1 MTPREAEVTARPTRP
16 ANRGFILPMIDVL
29 ATLET
34 PTVLSLGV
42 LAAVFLEAATIA
54 LRFGFGWTSPEK
66 TGGVARFT
74 RGWRIH
80 HLYPG
85 LALLVLAA
93 VLPLPAA
100 LRNLTWMSGIMLAL
114 SDALHHFAI
123 LWPLT
128 GHHEFDLRYPG
139 FADDAV
145 EDR

>member
-1 MTPREAEVTARPTRP
+1 MLDA
-16 ANRGFILPMIDVL
+16 L

-34 PTVLSLGV
+34 PTVLGV
-42 LAAVFLEAATIA
+42 GLLAAVLLEGATVA
-54 LRFGFGWTSPEK
+54 LRFGLGWTSPEK
-66 TGGVARFT
+66 TGTLARFT

-85 LALLVLAA
+85 LVLILLAA
-93 VLPLPAA
+93 VVPMPAA
-100 LRNLTWMSGIMLAL
+100 LANLAWMSGIMLAL
-114 SDALHHFAI
+114 SDALHHFVV

-128 GHHEFDLRYPG
+128 GDHEFDLRYPG

>member
-1 MTPREAEVTARPTRP
+1 MFDA
-16 ANRGFILPMIDVL
+16 L

-34 PTVLSLGV
+34 PTVLGV
-42 LAAVFLEAATIA
+42 GLLAAVLLEGATVA
-54 LRFGFGWTSPEK
+54 LRFGLGWTSPEK
-66 TGGVARFT
+66 TGTLARFT

-85 LALLVLAA
+85 LVLLLVAA
-93 VLPLPAA
+93 VVPMPAA
-100 LRNLTWMSGIMLAL
+100 LANLAWMAGLMLAV

-128 GHHEFDLRYPG
+128 GDHEFDLRYPG

>member
-1 MTPREAEVTARPTRP
+1 MFDA
-16 ANRGFILPMIDVL
+16 L

-34 PTVLSLGV
+34 PTVLGV
-42 LAAVFLEAATIA
+42 GLLAAVLLEGATVA
-54 LRFGFGWTSPEK
+54 LRFGLGWTSPEK
-66 TGGVARFT
+66 TGTLARFT

-85 LALLVLAA
+85 LVLILVAA
-93 VLPLPAA
+93 VVPMPAA
-100 LRNLTWMSGIMLAL
+100 LANLAWMFGIMLAL
-114 SDALHHFAI
+114 SDALHHFAV

-128 GHHEFDLRYPG
+128 GDHEFDLRYPG

>member
-1 MTPREAEVTARPTRP
+1 MLDA
-16 ANRGFILPMIDVL
+16 L

-34 PTVLSLGV
+34 PTVLGV
-42 LAAVFLEAATIA
+42 GLLAAVLLEGATVA
-54 LRFGFGWTSPEK
+54 LRFGLGWTSPEK
-66 TGGVARFT
+66 TGTLARFT

-85 LALLVLAA
+85 LVLILAA
-93 VLPLPAA
+93 AVVPMPSA
-100 LRNLTWMSGIMLAL
+100 LGNLAWMLGIMLAL
-114 SDALHHFAI
+114 SDALHHFAV

-128 GHHEFDLRYPG
+128 GDHEFDLRYPG

>member
-1 MTPREAEVTARPTRP
+1 MFDA
-16 ANRGFILPMIDVL
+16 L

-34 PTVLSLGV
+34 PTVIGV
-42 LAAVFLEAATIA
+42 GLLAALLLEGATVA
-54 LRFGFGWTSPEK
+54 LRFGLGWTSPEK
-66 TGGVARFT
+66 TGTLARFT

-85 LALLVLAA
+85 LVLLLVAA
-93 VLPLPAA
+93 VVPMPGA
-100 LRNLTWMSGIMLAL
+100 LVNLAWMTGIMLAL
-114 SDALHHFAI
+114 SDTLHHFAI

-128 GHHEFDLRYPG
+128 GDHEFDLRYPG

>member
-1 MTPREAEVTARPTRP
+1 MLDA
-16 ANRGFILPMIDVL
+16 L

-34 PTVLSLGV
+34 PIVLGV
-42 LAAVFLEAATIA
+42 GLLAAVLLEGATVA
-54 LRFGFGWTSPEK
+54 LRFGLGWTSPEK
-66 TGGVARFT
+66 TGTLARFT

-85 LALLVLAA
+85 LVLILLAA
-93 VLPLPAA
+93 VVPMPAA
-100 LRNLTWMSGIMLAL
+100 LANLAWMSGIMLAL
-114 SDALHHFAI
+114 SDALHHFVV

-128 GHHEFDLRYPG
+128 GDHEFDLRYPG